1 MSPADEICLNYDSA
15 HESREKFCKRKK
27 KNRSMKQL
35 EYSKTDNNIWLGGT
49 PWEGSLEQIHKLV
62 HLLCDSD

>member
-1 MSPADEICLNYDSA
+1 
-15 HESREKFCKRKK
+15 
-27 KNRSMKQL
+27 MKQL

-49 PWEGSLEQIHKLV
+49 PWKGSLEQIHKLV